1 MIFFTFAIAFN
12 IPERE
17 SGTKYLTVLHLQYL
31 FLSFLEVGT
40 PKRIAQT
47 LYSRESILIWK
58 LRLTSIL
65 LLQMSGATFLLTG
78 IFCYRDCRQIS
89 FPISSEFDRIN

>member
-1 MIFFTFAIAFN
+1 MIFFMFAIAFN
-12 IPERE
+12 IPEHE

-78 IFCYRDCRQIS
+78 FFLLYGLPSNFVSNIK
-89 FPISSEFDRIN
+89 RI

>member
-1 MIFFTFAIAFN
+1 MIFFTFAITFN

-47 LYSRESILIWK
+47 LYSRESILI
-58 LRLTSIL
+58 
-65 LLQMSGATFLLTG
+65 
-78 IFCYRDCRQIS
+78 
-89 FPISSEFDRIN
+89 

>member
-1 MIFFTFAIAFN
+1 MIFFMFAIAFN
-12 IPERE
+12 IPEHE

-47 LYSRESILIWK
+47 LYSRESILI
-58 LRLTSIL
+58 
-65 LLQMSGATFLLTG
+65 
-78 IFCYRDCRQIS
+78 
-89 FPISSEFDRIN
+89 

>member
-1 MIFFTFAIAFN
+1 MIFFMFAIAFN

-65 LLQMSGATFLLTG
+65 LLQMSGAVAVSILW
-78 IFCYRDCRQIS
+78 DCRQIS